1 MAMHLLHLAK
11 TAFAQQAH
19 QQRRAGLFL
28 HGPGAITLAP
38 FWDATVGG
46 TRCFTCS
53 RVLRR
58 RKGKPA
64 AAQEESPLSSVILCV
79 DDDHTALTVRRLLL
93 SIRGYAVLTA
103 TSPKAALGLFNCNHV
118 DLVITDHLLQ
128 DGTGRELTLQLKRLK
143 PEVPIVLLTAWANMP
158 PGYEQADR
166 LLSKGITPEEF
177 LSEIASLLS
186 NHSEDTRHSQVSVPP
201 PMVA

>member
-1 MAMHLLHLAK
+1 MGQARLPWPHFGMHPLAEQGVSP
-11 TAFAQQAH
+11 ALASSVDERES
-19 QQRRAGLFL
+19 RRQ
-28 HGPGAITLAP
+28 H
-38 FWDATVGG
+38 
-46 TRCFTCS
+46 
-53 RVLRR
+53 R
-58 RKGKPA
+58 RK
-64 AAQEESPLSSVILCV
+64 SPLSSVILCV

-177 LSEIASLLS
+177 LAEIASLLS
-186 NHSEDTRHSQVSVPP
+186 NHNEDTRHSQVSVPP